1 MVRGVPCRDRN
12 AGAPVDSLALVSDL
26 PEEPGNGETGPP
38 EGGPDEGDPD
48 APQRGW
54 IDPDDRLWRHPSEVA
69 AGAAGGA
76 EPVPAPVTLTPPP
89 RHPFRNVAM
98 ILIGVAAVIAVAA
111 WLVVLLSPASQRPDN
126 DTTQDTGPVA
136 PTTLAGAQNAVP
148 AVAETAGRSM
158 VQLVATTTHGTVT
171 LIGLAVAEGGLVVTT
186 ADLLGGLEHID
197 MVGPD
202 GRLEQASLS
211 ASDPASD
218 VALVTVPE
226 DVPVAPFADD
236 NAVSGGSQ
244 DLLLSYGSAGGP
256 ALALHCMPGSVATVA
271 TSIAQGPADG
281 MAAIT
286 SSAPSAPTAGEPLL
300 NQSGQVIG
308 ILYEPAYVGRSLGG
322 GALSTFL
329 PTQLVVG
336 VADDLRS
343 RSHVVHGWIGVNGTD
358 ANGAGAKVVS
368 VEVNGPA
375 AGRQQSG
382 EVIVAVNSQPVRTM
396 AELRARL
403 YVLPPGAPVI
413 VSIQGPSGT
422 HPVSVTLSA
431 SS

>member
-38 EGGPDEGDPD
+38 EGGPDDGDPD

-186 ADLLGGLEHID
+186 ADH
-197 MVGPD
+197 V
-202 GRLEQASLS
+202 
-211 ASDPASD
+211 D
-218 VALVTVPE
+218 V
-226 DVPVAPFADD
+226 F
-236 NAVSGGSQ
+236 
-244 DLLLSYGSAGGP
+244 
-256 ALALHCMPGSVATVA
+256 
-271 TSIAQGPADG
+271 
-281 MAAIT
+281 
-286 SSAPSAPTAGEPLL
+286 
-300 NQSGQVIG
+300 
-308 ILYEPAYVGRSLGG
+308 
-322 GALSTFL
+322 
-329 PTQLVVG
+329 
-336 VADDLRS
+336 
-343 RSHVVHGWIGVNGTD
+343 
-358 ANGAGAKVVS
+358 
-368 VEVNGPA
+368 
-375 AGRQQSG
+375 
-382 EVIVAVNSQPVRTM
+382 
-396 AELRARL
+396 
-403 YVLPPGAPVI
+403 
-413 VSIQGPSGT
+413 
-422 HPVSVTLSA
+422 
-431 SS
+431 